1 MKPIH
6 RNLPACAL
14 VLAFAAAAT
23 ACSIG
28 AGAPERYYVLDPVP
42 PSPSSPEASAAA
54 AAEASP
60 LLVTPT
66 TAAGFYDAQA
76 IVYSQSAGTRAYY
89 QLNNWTEPP
98 SRRLATLLTER
109 LRRSGA
115 FGSVTT
121 ATGGARGALVLDTRL
136 DEIYHDA
143 ATRPGTA
150 KISLTATLSDPARRV
165 VAGQHR
171 FSASAPVPTAD
182 AAGAVQAFDVALGP
196 LLDEVVAWAGQTA
209 AQSRIE
215 PETPFPKEQSPAAVR

>member
-1 MKPIH
+1 MKPIY
-6 RNLPACAL
+6 RNLPACVL
-14 VLAFAAAAT
+14 VSAAAVT

-28 AGAPERYYVLDPVP
+28 AGAPERYYVLDPAP
-42 PSPSSPEASAAA
+42 TASAASA
-54 AAEASP
+54 PVPAQAST

-98 SRRLATLLTER
+98 SRRLAALLTER

-115 FGSVTT
+115 FASVTT
-121 ATGGARGALVLDTRL
+121 ATGGARGALVLDTQL

-143 ATRPGTA
+143 ATRPGAA
-150 KISLTATLSDPARRV
+150 KITLTATLSDPAQRI

-171 FSASAPVPTAD
+171 FSASAPVPTPD

-196 LLDEVVAWAGQTA
+196 LLDDVVAWAGQTA
-209 AQSRIE
+209 ARSRTQ
-215 PETPFPKEQSPAAVR
+215 P